1 MIERASILAL
11 HDRSP
16 CYSFVVVDVVVIEE
30 AFSELV
36 NGQIFSVVAE
46 IFFIDRREPKCSP
59 IFVYALIKMGQF
71 ACISN
76 GYIFVC
82 LFLFSLSSSLTV
94 ESWCLRRQ
102 VKGKMSHN
110 LETRSFVDE
119 IRHFDKSSF
128 FDFGHPLLNRIAESF
143 VKAAGIGAIQAVS
156 REAYFTAIEGAGL
169 ESSGGLP
176 AEISVD
182 GKKRHHLPDLRGRR
196 PVLSDLEVLNVATKF
211 TLLDTGIGETNRK
224 SLEALVRNT
233 GKESLQWGLA
243 AGVYSGLTYGLRE
256 SRGVHDWKNS
266 AVAGAITGVALA
278 LTADDKSHEQI
289 VQCAITGAAISTAAN
304 LLAGIF

>member
-1 MIERASILAL
+1 
-11 HDRSP
+11 
-16 CYSFVVVDVVVIEE
+16 
-30 AFSELV
+30 
-36 NGQIFSVVAE
+36 
-46 IFFIDRREPKCSP
+46 
-59 IFVYALIKMGQF
+59 
-71 ACISN
+71 
-76 GYIFVC
+76 
-82 LFLFSLSSSLTV
+82 
-94 ESWCLRRQ
+94 
-102 VKGKMSHN
+102 MSHN
-110 LETRSFVDE
+110 LETKSFVDE

-182 GKKRHHLPDLRGRR
+182 GKKRHHFPDLR
-196 PVLSDLEVLNVATKF
+196 
-211 TLLDTGIGETNRK
+211 GETNRK

-304 LLAGIF
+304 LLTEIF